1 MGAIGSWL
9 ADPWSSGLVV
19 RAALELVVVGVVS
32 GAIGVFVVVRGLAF
46 TGEAFAHA
54 VFPGAVIASILGGSI
69 VAGALACGLAAAV
82 CVALIGTVRVLNEDS
97 AVGVVFTGTFA
108 LGALLLS
115 RETFPSRDLES
126 FLFGSLLGVSREDLW
141 LTAAVAAV
149 VLVWV
154 AALWRPL
161 VLSSFDRA
169 AAAAAGYRLGALDA
183 ALLVL
188 LALTVVV
195 AVQAI
200 GNVLVLAML
209 VTPAATARLLCRRVA
224 TTAAA
229 AAALG
234 VSAGI
239 IGLYASWYLE
249 IAAGAAV
256 VLAATAQLV
265 LALLL
270 APSSLARWAARS
282 TGAWRA
288 TRP

>member
-1 MGAIGSWL
+1 VEAIGSWL

-19 RAALELVVVGVVS
+19 RAALELVLVGVVS
-32 GAIGVFVVVRGLAF
+32 GVIGVFVVVRGLAF

-54 VFPGAVIASILGGSI
+54 VFPGAVAASMLGGSI

-82 CVALIGTVRVLNEDS
+82 CVALVGTVRALSADT

-108 LGALLLS
+108 VGALLLS
-115 RETFPSRDLES
+115 SEASPSRDLES
-126 FLFGSLLGVSREDLW
+126 FLFGSLLGVSREDL
-141 LTAAVAAV
+141 LVTLAVAAV
-149 VLVWV
+149 VLACL

-161 VLSSFDRA
+161 VLASFDRS
-169 AAAAAGYRLGALDA
+169 AAAAAGYRVGVLDA

-209 VTPAATARLLCRRVA
+209 VTPAATARLICRRLVP
-224 TTAAA
+224 TAAA

-234 VSAGI
+234 VSAGV

-249 IAAGAAV
+249 VAAGAAV
-256 VLAATAQLV
+256 VLAATAQLAV
-265 LALLL
+265 ALVVSPRGVAGRLGR
-270 APSSLARWAARS
+270 PRAA
-282 TGAWRA
+282 AA
-288 TRP
+288 TAE

>member
-1 MGAIGSWL
+1 
-9 ADPWSSGLVV
+9 
-19 RAALELVVVGVVS
+19 
-32 GAIGVFVVVRGLAF
+32 VRGLAF

-54 VFPGAVIASILGGSI
+54 VFPGAVAASILGGSI

-82 CVALIGTVRVLNEDS
+82 CVALIGTVRVLNEDA

-108 LGALLLS
+108 VGALLLS
-115 RETFPSRDLES
+115 SEASPSRDLES
-126 FLFGSLLGVSREDLW
+126 FLFGSLLGVSREDL
-141 LTAAVAAV
+141 LVTLAVAAV
-149 VLVWV
+149 VLACLAV
-154 AALWRPL
+154 LWRPL
-161 VLSSFDRA
+161 VLASFDRA
-169 AAAAAGYRLGALDA
+169 AAAAAGYRVGALDA

-209 VTPAATARLLCRRVA
+209 VTPAATARLICRRLPS
-224 TTAAA
+224 TAAA

-234 VSAGI
+234 VSAGV

-256 VLAATAQLV
+256 VLAATAQLALV
-265 LALLL
+265 LLL
-270 APSSLARWAARS
+270 SPRGVAGWLGRVRAAP
-282 TGAWRA
+282 A
-288 TRP
+288 TAE